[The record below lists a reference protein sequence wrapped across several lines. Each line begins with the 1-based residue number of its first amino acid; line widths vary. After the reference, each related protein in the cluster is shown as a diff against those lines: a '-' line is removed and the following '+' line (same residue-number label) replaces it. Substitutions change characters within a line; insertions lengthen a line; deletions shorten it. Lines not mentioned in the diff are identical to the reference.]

1 MRPSSLLKSCNGGVG
16 DCVLTVDSN
25 LCTAKFAVRGLGI
38 YVCALAGLMLVAFTT
53 GIDNV
58 SVSLMCRGSMP
69 VSLSHVLTQLGGNV
83 AAVVIAGCGAII
95 AAARHRFA
103 WVLGFVLVPF
113 LLARVGALLK
123 QIIARPRP
131 PAMCDSAHLTGFSFP
146 SSHAISAAVGFLLLA
161 FFIEAETRARLWPS
175 IVAWVLTSLVG
186 ISRFI
191 LGAHYPSDI
200 LCGLVLGS
208 GFAYGTTFLLE
219 RLSMNLPLVYHS
231 RNG

>member
-1 MRPSSLLKSCNGGVG
+1 M
-16 DCVLTVDSN
+16 LTVDSN

-58 SVSLMCRGSMP
+58 SVSLMCRGSML

-113 LLARVGALLK
+113 FGG
-123 QIIARPRP
+123 
-131 PAMCDSAHLTGFSFP
+131 H
-146 SSHAISAAVGFLLLA
+146 
-161 FFIEAETRARLWPS
+161 ETRSFSVSRGGRCSRSWSKVRPVMCEANAPKVSSGVSRWMFAMLFLAVFQTCSTGLW
-175 IVAWVLTSLVG
+175 
-186 ISRFI
+186 
-191 LGAHYPSDI
+191 
-200 LCGLVLGS
+200 S
-208 GFAYGTTFLLE
+208 GAYGG
-219 RLSMNLPLVYHS
+219 R
-231 RNG
+231 